1 MVDPVSPHDQRTGPE
16 GIDLDPLVGKAGGR
30 FKLVTLIQRRMRDLQ
45 RGAPPLVEHAA
56 GNLTQTAIEEYHRD
70 KIWPVRG
77 EEAEKLRK
85 ERTARASLRSPPRQ
99 ATATPPK
106 AKA

>member
-1 MVDPVSPHDQRTGPE
+1 MVDPVNPHDQLTGPE
-16 GIDLDPLVGKAGGR
+16 GIDFDPLVWKAGGR

-45 RGAPPLVEHAA
+45 RGAPPLVERSA
-56 GNLTQTAIEEYHRD
+56 GNLMQTAIEEYHRD
-70 KIWPVRG
+70 KIWPVQG

-85 ERTARASLRSPPRQ
+85 ERTAQASLRSPPRQ
-99 ATATPPK
+99 AAGTTPK